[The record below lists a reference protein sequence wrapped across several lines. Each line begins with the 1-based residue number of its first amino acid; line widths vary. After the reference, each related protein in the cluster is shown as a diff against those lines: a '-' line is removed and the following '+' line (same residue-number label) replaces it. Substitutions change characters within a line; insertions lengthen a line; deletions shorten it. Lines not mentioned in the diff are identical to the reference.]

1 MEGIDCSRLVKK
13 INVQLL
19 ISNMCGMK
27 KNSMDFEDLKD
38 PDYNLF
44 APLEEVEEGP
54 QAGFTMFEDDMI
66 GLVDLTEDDLWSY

>member
-1 MEGIDCSRLVKK
+1 
-13 INVQLL
+13 
-19 ISNMCGMK
+19 MK